1 MLSQRPDT
9 QEDPTKNR
17 HGPESAEMYSY
28 IDSAEDKEPLLGG
41 AVITPATWESART
54 WRNCM
59 LSAWTGTDRNPLVIS
74 MIALEEKKKKIWLKL
89 GKEQQHQQHQQ
100 KAKLALGL
108 LAPWTNWETEA
119 WNDDE
124 PCSVSRDKNTGRSSR
139 YEEETRRAILCAET
153 RFRLQK
159 NLEGA
164 RRHCRIYGSH
174 SLTDGTQD
182 VKPQRQR
189 SQDATGFLSL
199 GVDEEW
205 ETLHEAK
212 PVEMSLIREEGEEEK
227 GTQPKPEQGAASGG
241 EKEIRAEEEAE
252 EGSDGGP
259 DGPCAPGAM
268 NDENHEASDDSG
280 GEPGEQRQE
289 EQPLQAIVQRQQ
301 PRDREQ
307 VVQRPM
313 FTLVQVQE
321 LERIFRFNAYPN
333 LFMRQEIA
341 RRMNMPEARVQ

>member
-1 MLSQRPDT
+1 M
-9 QEDPTKNR
+9 
-17 HGPESAEMYSY
+17 
-28 IDSAEDKEPLLGG
+28 
-41 AVITPATWESART
+41 
-54 WRNCM
+54 
-59 LSAWTGTDRNPLVIS
+59 
-74 MIALEEKKKKIWLKL
+74 
-89 GKEQQHQQHQQ
+89 
-100 KAKLALGL
+100 
-108 LAPWTNWETEA
+108 
-119 WNDDE
+119 
-124 PCSVSRDKNTGRSSR
+124 
-139 YEEETRRAILCAET
+139 
-153 RFRLQK
+153 
-159 NLEGA
+159 
-164 RRHCRIYGSH
+164 
-174 SLTDGTQD
+174 
-182 VKPQRQR
+182 KPQRQR

-205 ETLHEAK
+205 EKLHEAK
-212 PVEMSLIREEGEEEK
+212 PVEMSLIGEGGEEEK

-289 EQPLQAIVQRQQ
+289 EQPLQAVVQHQQ
-301 PRDREQ
+301 PWDREQ

>member
-1 MLSQRPDT
+1 M
-9 QEDPTKNR
+9 
-17 HGPESAEMYSY
+17 
-28 IDSAEDKEPLLGG
+28 
-41 AVITPATWESART
+41 
-54 WRNCM
+54 
-59 LSAWTGTDRNPLVIS
+59 
-74 MIALEEKKKKIWLKL
+74 
-89 GKEQQHQQHQQ
+89 
-100 KAKLALGL
+100 ALGISGDASAKAPQTGPTALAGGIIRESSPRYRCTFFVSASSGRL
-108 LAPWTNWETEA
+108 LRSLRERQPELAINSGRAFNQTH
-119 WNDDE
+119 
-124 PCSVSRDKNTGRSSR
+124 CSLT
-139 YEEETRRAILCAET
+139 
-153 RFRLQK
+153 RLQK

-164 RRHCRIYGSH
+164 RRHCRICGSH

-313 FTLVQVQE
+313 LTLVQVQE
-321 LERIFRFNAYPN
+321 LERIFRYNAYPN
-333 LFMRQEIA
+333 LFMRQQIA
-341 RRMNMPEARVQ
+341 RRIDMPEARVQARQQWFQCLASGSEKHSLSLKIPKPSKAVRRTRGRRSRSHSSLSPET